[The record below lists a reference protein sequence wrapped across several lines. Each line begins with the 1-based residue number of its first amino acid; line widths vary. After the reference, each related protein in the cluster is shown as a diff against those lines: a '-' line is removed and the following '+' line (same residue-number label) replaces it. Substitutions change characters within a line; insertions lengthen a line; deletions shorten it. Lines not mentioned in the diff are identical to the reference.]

1 MAFKIGKGVQ
11 VLPFEEVL
19 SASVWEYTVELVQ
32 EGALVSIGAARDR
45 GAISVTVTL
54 GGEWDREWFRSEE
67 ELIEWLR
74 EAVVVVKAHQA
85 EPSNGS
91 RRRRGLHTAS

>member
-19 SASVWEYTVELVQ
+19 SASVWEYVVEVV
-32 EGALVSIGAARDR
+32 EAGALISIGAARDK

-67 ELIEWLR
+67 ELVEWLR

-91 RRRRGLHTAS
+91 RRRRGLSTAS

>member
-11 VLPFEEVL
+11 QLPFEEVL
-19 SASVWEYTVELVQ
+19 SASFLELLVEVV
-32 EGALVSIGAARDR
+32 EAGALISIGAARDK
-45 GAISVTVTL
+45 GALSVTVTV

-67 ELIEWLR
+67 ELLDWLR
-74 EAVVVVKAHQA
+74 EAVVVVKSLPQ

-91 RRRRGLHTAS
+91 RRRRGA